1 MIYPNNFERK
11 LGFDEIRK
19 LLKARCQSTLGQ
31 EKVDEMTFSTDAAEV
46 NEWLAQVREFR
57 RMREE
62 HDDFP
67 MQYFFD
73 VRECIARIR
82 LENTHLEEDEVW
94 DLRRSLETLVNIV
107 RYLERGAEETA
118 QGDVKYPKKEDGT
131 PKYEFT
137 EEKPE
142 GSKAARGTF
151 YLETDNAIIGFS
163 TSTFV
168 YQTSVYYK
176 QKFGDQKGTFD
187 DYLSWVDDKDSKIH
201 LSGMEKIEING
212 RKALRYYNRE
222 GSSGNYKFYGY
233 SYAIGVDDIYSGS
246 RLEMG
251 VFYKTEE
258 SEAKEFDEETL
269 SIINSLKVEQ
279 NQ

>member
-1 MIYPNNFERK
+1 MKKILSSMLIIVILIGGMLAFTGCDNKEEKKNTVEITK
-11 LGFDEIRK
+11 VLGKGKI
-19 LLKARCQSTLGQ
+19 TLS
-31 EKVDEMTFSTDAAEV
+31 V
-46 NEWLAQVREFR
+46 
-57 RMREE
+57 
-62 HDDFP
+62 
-67 MQYFFD
+67 
-73 VRECIARIR
+73 
-82 LENTHLEEDEVW
+82 
-94 DLRRSLETLVNIV
+94 
-107 RYLERGAEETA
+107 
-118 QGDVKYPKKEDGT
+118 PKKEDGT

-142 GSKAARGTF
+142 GSKADKGTF

-201 LSGMEKIEING
+201 LSGMEKLEING

-233 SYAIGVDDIYSGS
+233 SYAIGVDDVYSGS